1 MKVFDETIM
10 SVAEKLDER
19 KAQDIVIM
27 DVSQATIIAETFII
41 CSGTSPN
48 QVRMLAEEAEKKM
61 MESGRT
67 AKRIEGFRE
76 GRWIVVDFGD
86 VLIHV
91 FHRDE
96 RKFYD
101 IERLW
106 KTEGNYLN
114 YEPVIPEKKD

>member
-1 MKVFDETIM
+1 MKVFDEAVM

-19 KAQDIVIM
+19 KAQDIVLI
-27 DVSQATIIAETFII
+27 DVSGATILAETFII

-48 QVRMLAEEAEKKM
+48 QVRMLADEAEKKM
-61 MESGRT
+61 REFGRS
-67 AKRIEGFRE
+67 ANRIEGYRE

-86 VLIHV
+86 LLIHV

-96 RKFYD
+96 RRFYD

-106 KTEGNYLN
+106 KSEGNYLN
-114 YEPVIPEKKD
+114 YEPVQPDRKI

>member
-1 MKVFDETIM
+1 MKVFDEAVM

-19 KAQDIVIM
+19 KALDIVLI
-27 DVSQATIIAETFII
+27 DVSGATILAETFII

-61 MESGRT
+61 REYGRT
-67 AKRIEGFRE
+67 ANRIEGYRE

-86 VLIHV
+86 VLVHV
-91 FHRDE
+91 FHKDE

-114 YEPVIPEKKD
+114 YELVIPEK